1 MGSTTIGP
9 GQPEQPQR
17 LLNAVEIGGMAIRS
31 HRGTPFF
38 LKLLLKVLLQSV
50 DEPVVEWFN
59 EKK

>member
-1 MGSTTIGP
+1 MIGP
-9 GQPEQPQR
+9 GQPEQPLR

-38 LKLLLKVLLQSV
+38 LKHLLKVLLQSV
-50 DEPVVEWFN
+50 EIVAEWFN